1 MTDEK
6 MVAEAAI
13 IKFHTRCC
21 VVLDL
26 NQEFPKIKC
35 KECIMKTHEGGKAAV
50 LSIPDQLR
58 RSVLSCLLW
67 EDTFYESGE
76 SIEKRIS
83 TLASQCD
90 PETVAALAIEA
101 RGKYKLRSVPL
112 VLARELA
119 RKGGNLVSKT
129 IEHIIQR
136 PDEIAKFIEL
146 YWKDGKQPLAKQ
158 VKKGLAK
165 AFGKFNEYQLAKW
178 KCDTRNVTL
187 RDVMFLVHP
196 KPENDEQTKM
206 FAKLSEN
213 ALDTPDTWEVQ
224 LSKLKTPA
232 EKAEM
237 WTRLINENKL
247 GALALLKN
255 IRGMREAGVDIE
267 TIKTALR
274 NIKVE
279 RVLPY
284 RFVTAAKHNKNF
296 MTYLEGAMYRCL
308 EGKERIEGKT
318 VLLVD
323 VSGSMED
330 ILGKASSTGWNNPK
344 RLAEMTTRMDAAIGL
359 AILLKFLC
367 KDIVIYTFSSDL
379 VKIDNDYTGF
389 NLGDKINKSQQHGG
403 TWLGRAVRDVVKR
416 ESNFDRMIII
426 TDEQAHDY
434 IDTKLPE
441 NSKGYIMNVA
451 AYEHGIDHD
460 EQWLRIT
467 GFSESVIDF
476 IVEAEKPLTTWDKT
490 IDELFT
496 IEWSS
501 VK

>member
-1 MTDEK
+1 
-6 MVAEAAI
+6 
-13 IKFHTRCC
+13 
-21 VVLDL
+21 
-26 NQEFPKIKC
+26 
-35 KECIMKTHEGGKAAV
+35 MKTHEGGKSEV

-187 RDVMFLVHP
+187 RDAMFLVHP
-196 KPENDEQTKM
+196 KPENDEQIKM
-206 FAKLSEN
+206 FAKLSAN
-213 ALDTPDTWEVQ
+213 VLDTPDTWEVQ

-237 WTRLINENKL
+237 WTRLINEKKL

-255 IRGMREAGVDIE
+255 IRGMMRAGVDKE

-284 RFVTAAKHNKNF
+284 RFVTAAKHNKDF
-296 MTYLEGAMYRCL
+296 MNYLEGAMYRCL

-318 VLLVD
+318 LLLVD
-323 VSGSMED
+323 VSGSMDDE
-330 ILGKASSTGWNNPK
+330 LGQNRNFISRGLSWKNDKAPVE
-344 RLAEMTTRMDAAIGL
+344 ATTRLDAAIGL

-389 NLGDKINKSQQHGG
+389 NLGDKINKSQHHGG

-416 ESNFDRMIII
+416 ESNFDRMIVI

-467 GFSESVIDF
+467 GFSESVIDYM
-476 IVEAEKPLTTWDKT
+476 VEAEKPLTIWDKT